1 MSESEELLFA
11 QGCVNKWNGGR
22 GGCKKIGRNDKTYD
36 KKYWNEEENATSVA
50 EKDIRR
56 IIAQRLK

>member
-1 MSESEELLFA
+1 M
-11 QGCVNKWNGGR
+11 GKGGR
-22 GGCKKIGRNDKTYD
+22 KKRGSDDKTYD